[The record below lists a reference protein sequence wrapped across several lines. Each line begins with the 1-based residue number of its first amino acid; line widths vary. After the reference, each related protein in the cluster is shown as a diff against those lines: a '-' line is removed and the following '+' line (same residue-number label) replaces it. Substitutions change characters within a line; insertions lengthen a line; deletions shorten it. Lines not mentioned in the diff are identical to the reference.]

1 MNLFEEESKTK
12 SAKIPSSSPEAEED
26 SSACFGIH
34 DSLTL
39 KNNNDIQKL
48 FRDDVFDG
56 DLFDISQQEVDR
68 AWEAENDD
76 LASVSSRLSSSP
88 ERRGERRGQ
97 QQQQQHD
104 SAEAEPTSSE
114 TLIVMTKTHDGS
126 SREKG
131 TSGLIVIHS
140 ASPVGSSL
148 NTASAA

>member
-12 SAKIPSSSPEAEED
+12 SANIPSSSPEED

-39 KNNNDIQKL
+39 KKYNDIQKL

-97 QQQQQHD
+97 QHD
-104 SAEAEPTSSE
+104 SAEPTSSE

-126 SREKG
+126 SRERG